1 MCHSWLRG
9 HRPPG
14 PSAQTWFLR
23 SPPHLSSRSLLSWLS
38 AVEPAISAPSN
49 NPASHTAPNILPQHP
64 QPARFPLSPSTLTP
78 SSHQPYVVSL
88 FWDKSP
94 IKQPSCRTGNSWGG
108 AVRPWGQL
116 CTAGGGAL
124 PPPHRASYQVAHSC
138 HQITPLLAAGSSPFP
153 HLFPLWLRQLLFLC
167 SAAPHP
173 PKPIHFVSQ
182 RWQLWR
188 SAPPPAPTPPYP
200 SLTWAQPQ
208 GSAQDRRQA
217 SLGDLAWGP
226 CLVIAS

>member
-124 PPPHRASYQVAHSC
+124 PPPSC
-138 HQITPLLAAGSSPFP
+138 QLSGGTQLPPDNTSAGCWEFALPPPLPSVVKTALISLFCSSPP
-153 HLFPLWLRQLLFLC
+153 TQTNSLC
-167 SAAPHP
+167 VPKVAALE
-173 PKPIHFVSQ
+173 IC
-182 RWQLWR
+182 
-188 SAPPPAPTPPYP
+188 PPPPRLHLIPP
-200 SLTWAQPQ
+200 
-208 GSAQDRRQA
+208 
-217 SLGDLAWGP
+217 
-226 CLVIAS
+226 